1 MMKTTI
7 VLLNLAFKCMLV
19 NETCAIALM
28 QAGMQANHLVS
39 AIDGAGNITN

>member
-28 QAGMQANHLVS
+28 QAGMQAITWS
-39 AIDGAGNITN
+39 AQLMAQAT